1 MRRPLPLRY
10 NERRTRKEKGTE
22 SDGSTK
28 ARELYPDSSLAD
40 LYDEVLMPKELREAH
55 CANDRAVMRAYGFP
69 IKMTEADCVAAL
81 MQRYEALTAGKS

>member
-10 NERRTRKEKGTE
+10 NERRTHKEKGTE

-55 CANDRAVMRAYGFP
+55 RANNRAVMRAYGFSL
-69 IKMTEADCVAAL
+69 KMTEPDCVAAL
-81 MQRYEALTAGKS
+81 MQRYEAFTTGKS

>member
-10 NERRTRKEKGTE
+10 NEHKTRKEKGTK

-28 ARELYPDSSLAD
+28 ARELSPDSNLAD

-55 CANDRAVMRAYGFP
+55 RANDRAVMRAYGFP
-69 IKMTEADCVAAL
+69 LKMTKPDCVAAL